1 VKRCD
6 PIGLDVA
13 LLIHI
18 HWRRV
23 VHCVGDGFWKISR
36 SHVALVQAWGCRWWL
51 RIGLVLERGGGL
63 THHGEL
69 AE

>member
-1 VKRCD
+1 
-6 PIGLDVA
+6 
-13 LLIHI
+13 
-18 HWRRV
+18 

>member
-6 PIGLDVA
+6 PIGLDIS

-23 VHCVGDGFWKISR
+23 VHYVGDKFWKIGSR
-36 SHVALVQAWGCRWWL
+36 SHVALVQAWD
-51 RIGLVLERGGGL
+51 
-63 THHGEL
+63 
-69 AE
+69 A